1 MLYGLILKPIAI
13 LALIVG
19 TITLPTPLPTGVPL
33 IVFGLAV
40 LVTTSSTA
48 RGRLK
53 ALRRRFG
60 YFDSLI
66 RRAEPMLARPLR
78 VPLMRTRPI
87 VPRAIPRGDRPGG

>member
-1 MLYGLILKPIAI
+1 MLTGLFLKPIAV

-19 TITLPTPLPTGVPL
+19 AITLLTPIPTGVPL
-33 IVFGLAV
+33 IAFGLAV
-40 LVTTSSTA
+40 LVATSTTA

-53 ALRRRFG
+53 AVRRRFM
-60 YFDSLI
+60 YFDTLI

-87 VPRAIPRGDRPGG
+87 RHHGRAGN